1 MSGSNTIDSLPF
13 HSLSN
18 NEFNLINHESYKPRL
33 NQLKFHPFQKN
44 NDPRADGAK
53 RPARVRIPPG
63 YLHPGKRKH

>member
-18 NEFNLINHESYKPRL
+18 NEFNLIYHDSENIFCLIDMDRL

-44 NDPRADGAK
+44 NDIAL
-53 RPARVRIPPG
+53 I
-63 YLHPGKRKH
+63 KRKQCQP